1 MSKAVDFGRSMP
13 RLDPHS
19 YFDDAQ
25 PRVRSW
31 RLRLRADFSRKIL
44 EGEATLAFDGGA
56 GGVLDL
62 DTKSLTVR
70 RAAFDGGGEAPF
82 ELGPEEP
89 ILGRRLRLR
98 PPAGAKAVTIHYET
112 SPAAAGLQWLSPEQT
127 AGKKHPFL
135 FSQCQAIHARSVL
148 PCQDSA
154 VARVTYEAELAVP
167 EGLTAVMG
175 AGPAGD
181 APAGPG
187 ERLFKFKMPQP
198 IPSYLFALAVGEL
211 EGRDLSPR
219 CRVWAEPA
227 TIAAAAEEFSG
238 TEGMISAAEAL
249 LGPYDWDRFDMLV
262 LPPSF
267 PYGGMENPRMTFL
280 TPTLLAGD
288 RSLVDVV
295 AHELAHS
302 WTGNLVT
309 NATAE
314 HFWLN
319 EGFTV
324 WAERR
329 ILRSL
334 RGADAA
340 ALAWAVGERDLDDAL
355 ERFQDKPELTRLRT
369 HLKGVDPD
377 DAFSVVPYEKGA
389 RFVTALERAAGTAV
403 FDRFVKSYMKRF
415 RFQSLTTEQ
424 FCAFVEETFPGLLAE
439 VDADAWLNRPGLPPN
454 APRFVS
460 ARLEELA
467 ALARAWTQGRRPD
480 QALMQ
485 RWSPAELLVFLK
497 GLPREMSREECAWLD
512 AGLGL
517 TGRGNYEIL
526 SAWLCLAAASGYEPA
541 FERARRLLTEVGRM
555 KYVRPLYQAL
565 GRTAPGRRLARAA
578 FASAAASYH
587 VLTRR
592 AAQDVISQ
600 YAD

>member
-1 MSKAVDFGRSMP
+1 MARV
-13 RLDPHS
+13 DPHS

-25 PRVRSW
+25 PRTRSW
-31 RLRLRADFSRKIL
+31 RLLLRADFERKVIG
-44 EGEATLAFDGGA
+44 GEATVVFDAPA
-56 GGVLDL
+56 GGTLDL
-62 DTKSLTVR
+62 DTKGLSVE
-70 RAAFDGGGEAPF
+70 RAVTDKGAPVPF

-89 ILGRRLRLR
+89 ILGRRLRLSV
-98 PPAGAKAVTIHYET
+98 PAGAKSVTIAYET

-127 AGKKHPFL
+127 EGKRNPFL

-154 VARVTYEAELAVP
+154 VARVSYEAEVNVP

-175 AGPAGD
+175 AEPEGD
-181 APAGPG
+181 APAEAG
-187 ERLFKFKMPQP
+187 RRTFKFRMPQP

-211 EGRDLSPR
+211 EGRDLSHR

-227 TIAAAAEEFSG
+227 TIAAAAWEFAG
-238 TEGMISAAEAL
+238 TESMIARAEAL
-249 LGPYDWDRFDMLV
+249 FGPYDWDRYDMLV

-302 WTGNLVT
+302 WTGNLVS

-329 ILRSL
+329 ILKAL
-334 RGADAA
+334 HGEEAA
-340 ALAWAVGERDLDDAL
+340 GLAWGIGQRELEEAL
-355 ERFQDKPELTRLRT
+355 ERFRDKPELTRLRT
-369 HLKGVDPD
+369 RLQGIDPD

-389 RFVTALERAAGTAV
+389 RFVVALERAAGEAE

-415 RFQSLTTEQ
+415 RFRSVTTEQ
-424 FCAFVEETFPGLLAE
+424 FCDYVESVFPGLLAK
-439 VDADAWLNRPGLPPN
+439 VDAPAWLDRPGLPEN

-460 ARLEELA
+460 ARLEELT
-467 ALARAWTQGRRPD
+467 ALARSWKTSGGLDAAAAKWRPD
-480 QALMQ
+480 EILI
-485 RWSPAELLVFLK
+485 FLQQ
-497 GLPREMSREECAWLD
+497 LPRELDPEACARLD
-512 AGLGL
+512 AALKL

-526 SAWLCLAAASGYEPA
+526 TAWLCLAAANGYEPA
-541 FERARRLLTEVGRM
+541 FEPARRMLTRVGRM

-565 GRTAPGRRLARAA
+565 GKTPAGRALARQVFAEAA
-578 FASAAASYH
+578 PTYH
-587 VLTRR
+587 SLTRR
-592 AAQDVISQ
+592 AAQAAMAQ
-600 YAD
+600 YPA

>member
-1 MSKAVDFGRSMP
+1 MARV
-13 RLDPHS
+13 DPHS

-25 PRVRSW
+25 PRTKSW
-31 RLRLRADFSRKIL
+31 RLRLRVDFERKVL
-44 EGEATLAFDGGA
+44 RGEATMVLAAASKGT
-56 GGVLDL
+56 LDL
-62 DTKSLTVR
+62 DTKGLSVER
-70 RAAFDGGGEAPF
+70 VVADGGAPVPF

-89 ILGRRLRLR
+89 VLGRRLRLELPENTR
-98 PPAGAKAVTIHYET
+98 SVTVAYET
-112 SPAAAGLQWLSPEQT
+112 SPAAVGLQWLSPEQT
-127 AGKKHPFL
+127 EGKRLPFL

-154 VARVTYEAELAVP
+154 IARVSYEAEVDVP
-167 EGLTAVMG
+167 EGLTAVMS

-187 ERLFKFKMPQP
+187 RRAFKFAMPQP

-211 EGRDLSPR
+211 EGRDLSHR

-227 TIAAAAEEFSG
+227 TIAAAAWEFAD
-238 TEGMISAAEAL
+238 TESMIARAEAL
-249 LGPYDWDRFDMLV
+249 FGPYDWDRYDMLV

-302 WTGNLVT
+302 WTGNLVS

-329 ILRSL
+329 ILKAL
-334 RGADAA
+334 RGEEAA
-340 ALAWAVGERDLDDAL
+340 GLAWGIGQRELEEAL
-355 ERFQDKPELTRLRT
+355 ERFRDKPELTRLRT
-369 HLKGVDPD
+369 HLQGVDPD

-389 RFVTALERAAGTAV
+389 RFVVALERAAGEAE

-415 RFQSLTTEQ
+415 RFQSVTTEQ
-424 FCAFVEETFPGLLAE
+424 FCAFVESTFPGLLAK
-439 VDADAWLNRPGLPPN
+439 VDAPAWLDRPGLPEN

-460 ARLEELA
+460 ARLEELT
-467 ALARAWTQGRRPD
+467 ALARSWKTGPGLDAAASKWRPD
-480 QALMQ
+480 EVLI
-485 RWSPAELLVFLK
+485 FLQQ
-497 GLPREMSREECAWLD
+497 LPRELAPEDCARLD
-512 AGLGL
+512 AALKL
-517 TGRGNYEIL
+517 TGRGNFEVL
-526 SAWLCLAAASGYEPA
+526 TAWLCLAAANGYEPA
-541 FERARRLLTEVGRM
+541 FEPARRMLTRVGRM

-565 GRTAPGRRLARAA
+565 GKTAPGRAVAREVFAQAA
-578 FASAAASYH
+578 PSYH
-587 VLTRR
+587 ALTRR
-592 AAQDVISQ
+592 AAESVMAG
-600 YAD
+600 YPA